1 VSKNTI
7 YAGGSSSWAKHI
19 KKKYTI
25 THRPSPKSDGRR
37 YEISTIA
44 QSLNAAEERD
54 RKTGKE

>member
-1 VSKNTI
+1 LSKNTI
-7 YAGGSSSWAKHI
+7 YAGGSSSWAKRI
-19 KKKYTI
+19 KKYTI

-54 RKTGKE
+54 MKTGKE